1 MLGFDETSSA
11 WSNIYDLERPMKEN
25 KFAQDLALP
34 ATYPQSQT
42 APHS

>member
-11 WSNIYDLERPMKEN
+11 WSNIYNLERAMKEN
-25 KFAQDLALP
+25 KFAQALALSV
-34 ATYPQSQT
+34 TYPQSQT